1 MAEDPYI
8 PLRQMMAQVISAH
21 AQATAEYTGLTT
33 IDAKVLETIE
43 RVPRHEYV
51 PVEIRAY
58 AHSDGPL
65 PIGFDKTI
73 SQPFIAAL
81 MTALLDLQPDDVVLE
96 IGTGLGYHTALMS
109 ELAKKVYSVEII
121 EELSEEAEVRLKR
134 AGRTNFELRTGN
146 GYYGWPEHGPYDKI
160 LVAAAPE
167 LIPPPLIGQLT
178 PGGRMVLPAGLD
190 TAQQLMVVD
199 KDENGRISTR
209 EILAVRFAS
218 LEGVDGHH

>member
-1 MAEDPYI
+1 MAEDPYT
-8 PLRQMMAQVISAH
+8 PLRQMMSQVIAAH
-21 AQATAEYTGLTT
+21 AQATAEHTGLPA
-33 IDAKVLETIE
+33 IDPKILAIME

-81 MTALLDLQPDDVVLE
+81 MTELLDLQPNDVVLE
-96 IGTGLGYHTALMS
+96 IGTGLGYHTAILS

-121 EELSEEAEVRLKR
+121 EELAEEAATRLEH
-134 AGRTNFELRTGN
+134 AGRTNVELRTGN
-146 GYYGWPEHGPYDKI
+146 GYYGWPEHSPYDKI
-160 LVAAAPE
+160 MVAAAPE
-167 LIPPPLIGQLT
+167 LIPPPLIGQLK

-199 KDENGRISTR
+199 KDANGKISTR
-209 EILAVRFAS
+209 EILAVRFAP
-218 LEGVDGHH
+218 LEGIDGHH

>member
-1 MAEDPYI
+1 MPEDPYMS
-8 PLRQMMAQVISAH
+8 LRQMMSQVITAH
-21 AQATAEYTGLTT
+21 AQATAEYTGLDR
-33 IDAKVLETIE
+33 IDRRVLDAIE

-51 PVEIRAY
+51 PVEIRPY

-81 MTALLDLQPDDVVLE
+81 MTALLNLQPDDVVLE

-109 ELAKKVYSVEII
+109 ELAKMVYSVEII
-121 EELSEEAEVRLKR
+121 EELAEQAAVRLDR

-146 GYYGWPEHGPYDKI
+146 GYYGWPEHGPFDKI
-160 LVAAAPE
+160 MVAAAPE
-167 LIPPPLIGQLT
+167 LIPPPLIGQLR

-190 TAQQLMVVD
+190 SAQQLMVVD
-199 KDENGRISTR
+199 KDAKGKISTQ
-209 EILAVRFAS
+209 EILAVRFAP